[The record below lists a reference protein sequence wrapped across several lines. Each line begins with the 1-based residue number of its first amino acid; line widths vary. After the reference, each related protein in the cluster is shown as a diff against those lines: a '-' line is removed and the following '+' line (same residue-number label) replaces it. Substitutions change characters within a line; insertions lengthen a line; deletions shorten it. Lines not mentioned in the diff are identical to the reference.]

1 MKHSKLYLGL
11 VLPSGGWQSLI
22 DDLKNIIDDSRLVL
36 QFVASLTIVIY
47 NRQGFIV
54 QATDESNWTYRLLK

>member
-47 NRQGFIV
+47 NRQSFIV